1 MVGDW
6 ATAAPSDAARASSV
20 SSIAARG
27 ARGVA
32 PSDGVVEQVQVQAG
46 TALGAAPPTAKTD
59 SGSYPE
65 LLGSLMAINTPIFT
79 PIFCRGVWLAAV
91 VEPAGGPGDA
101 QRR

>member
-1 MVGDW
+1 M
-6 ATAAPSDAARASSV
+6 
-20 SSIAARG
+20 
-27 ARGVA
+27 
-32 PSDGVVEQVQVQAG
+32 QAG

-65 LLGSLMAINTPIFT
+65 LLGSLMAINTPIF
-79 PIFCRGVWLAAV
+79 CRGVWLAAV